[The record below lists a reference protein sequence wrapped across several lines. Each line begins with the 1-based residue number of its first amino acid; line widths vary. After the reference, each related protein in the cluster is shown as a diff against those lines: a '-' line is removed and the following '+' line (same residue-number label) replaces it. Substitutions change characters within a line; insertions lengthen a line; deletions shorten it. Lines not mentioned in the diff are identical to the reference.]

1 MPRLSDLSEVLFP
14 VEEHP
19 VFVSIREA
27 DGERR
32 ILVPEKKAIVDG
44 KRRRVLG
51 IVSRGYRLV
60 TNQEALDWA
69 YRCCRK
75 VFPETKPGEWEVT
88 AADAPGTGS
97 YCFIDLTHKS
107 AALDFEYVPARDRPE
122 IYGPFIRV
130 TNSYNCAR
138 ALGFDIGF
146 YRKVCRNGLI
156 VPESIIRF
164 KFTHLPRDIRETVE
178 FDIAQDALAGF
189 RTKFNGLLGHLHAC
203 VVARERFEPF
213 LCGILSLRVPDE
225 PKPESRESE
234 EVDALLAHLGGLS
247 DRYVAEL
254 GENAYAV
261 FNAAT
266 DFASHPP
273 ANRFVGRERHS
284 LQRLAGRWLSEFSQ
298 ECQKPGFDLGEYLTG
313 QESQGQD
320 QTQRTGVLANPSRN

>member
-19 VFVSIREA
+19 VFVSIREP

-44 KRRRVLG
+44 KKRRVLG
-51 IVSRGYRLV
+51 IVSREYRLV

-69 YRCCRK
+69 YRCCRT

-97 YCFIDLTHKS
+97 YCFIDLTHRS
-107 AALDFEYVPARDRPE
+107 ATLDFKYVPAQNRPE
-122 IYGPFIRV
+122 VYGPFIRV

-156 VPESIIRF
+156 LPESIIRF
-164 KFTHLPRDIRETVE
+164 KFTHLPRDIGETVE
-178 FDIAQDALAGF
+178 FEIAQDALAGF
-189 RTKFNGLLGHLHAC
+189 KTKFNALLGHLHVCA
-203 VVARERFEPF
+203 VPRAQFVPF
-213 LCGILSLRVPDE
+213 LCAILSLRVPDD

-234 EVDALLAHLGGLS
+234 EVDALLTHLGGLS

-273 ANRFVGRERHS
+273 ANRFVCRERHS
-284 LQRLAGRWLSEFSQ
+284 LQRLAGRWLSEFSE
-298 ECQKPGFDLGEYLTG
+298 ECQKSGFDLVAYLSG
-313 QESQGQD
+313 RESQVQD
-320 QTQRTGVLANPSRN
+320 PTQEAGILANLSGN